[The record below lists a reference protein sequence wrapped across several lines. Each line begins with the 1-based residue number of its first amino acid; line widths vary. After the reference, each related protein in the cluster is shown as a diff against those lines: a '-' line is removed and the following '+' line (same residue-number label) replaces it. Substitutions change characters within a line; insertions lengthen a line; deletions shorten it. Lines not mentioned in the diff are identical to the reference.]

1 MSVTLPHTLM
11 PHFSIRTSC
20 HHHLI
25 NRVLKGSS
33 GNVRPGRIDVRT
45 AEYDSGC
52 SFDPDGRGGGGKE
65 EAFVLFLNEVG
76 DNGSGSLVHRFK
88 ILSLLLL

>member
-1 MSVTLPHTLM
+1 M
-11 PHFSIRTSC
+11 
-20 HHHLI
+20 I

-52 SFDPDGRGGGGKE
+52 SFDPDGRGGGGEE

-76 DNGSGSLVHRFK
+76 DNGSGSLVHRFE
-88 ILSLLLL
+88 ILSFYLHLKSQLSCIVNW